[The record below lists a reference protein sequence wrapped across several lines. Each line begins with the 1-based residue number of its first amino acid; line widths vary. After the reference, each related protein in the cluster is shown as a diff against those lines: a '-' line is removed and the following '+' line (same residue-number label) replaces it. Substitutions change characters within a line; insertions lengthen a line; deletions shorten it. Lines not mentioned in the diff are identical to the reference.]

1 MHLDRLK
8 RREIIKL
15 LGGAA
20 AAWPLVARAQQGARL
35 RRLGVLIPY
44 TESDAEA
51 KTEIAAFRQTLEQLG
66 WRDGRN
72 LVIEYR
78 WASGDA
84 GRIRAYAKELVALA
98 PDVIFCRTTPVT
110 AALGQETRTI
120 PIVFVN
126 VSDPVGAGF
135 VASIARPGG
144 NITGF
149 TNVEQ
154 SLGSKWVELLKE
166 LDPRISRVG
175 VLFGPTTS
183 PGRGMFYCR
192 LIEDAARSI
201 AVETIAAPVA
211 GAADIETAVAAFAQA
226 SGAGLIVQP
235 DVTTTDHR
243 TLILRLAAQHRLPAV
258 YPFRFFVAEGGLASY
273 GINVVDLYRRAASY
287 VDRILKGEK
296 PGDLPV
302 QAPVKFELAINLKTD
317 KALGLTVPDKVLALA
332 DEVIE

>member
-1 MHLDRLK
+1 MR
-8 RREIIKL
+8 RREFITL

-20 AAWPLVARAQQGARL
+20 AWPQAAHAQQGARL

-44 TESDAEA
+44 AESDAEA
-51 KTEIAAFRQTLEQLG
+51 QSEIAAFRQTLEHLG
-66 WRDGRN
+66 WRDGGN
-72 LVIEYR
+72 LAIEYR
-78 WASGDA
+78 WAGGDPS
-84 GRIRAYAKELVALA
+84 RIRAYAKELVALA
-98 PDVIFCRTTPVT
+98 PDAIFCRTTPVT
-110 AALGQETRTI
+110 AALAQETRTI

-135 VASIARPGG
+135 AASIARPGG

-149 TNVEQ
+149 TNVQQ
-154 SLGSKWVELLKE
+154 SLGGKWVELLKE
-166 LDPRISRVG
+166 LDPRISRIG
-175 VLFGPTTS
+175 VLFSPTTS
-183 PGRGMFYCR
+183 PGRGMFYRR

-201 AVETIAAPVA
+201 AVETIAAPVE
-211 GAADIETAVAAFAQA
+211 GAAEIETAVATFAQA
-226 SGAGLIVQP
+226 SGLGLIVQP

-243 TLILRLAAQHRLPAV
+243 TLILRLATQYRLPAV

-273 GINVVDLYRRAASY
+273 GVNVVDLYRRAAGY

-302 QAPVKFELAINLKTD
+302 QAPVKFELVINLKT
-317 KALGLTVPDKVLALA
+317 ARSLGLEVPPILLATA

>member
-1 MHLDRLK
+1 MK
-8 RREIIKL
+8 RRDFITLI
-15 LGGAA
+15 GGA
-20 AAWPLVARAQQGARL
+20 AAWPLAARAQQGMRL
-35 RRLGVLIPY
+35 PRLGVLIPFA
-44 TESDAEA
+44 EGDAEA
-51 KTEIAAFRQTLEQLG
+51 QSEIAAFRQALEQLG

-72 LVIEYR
+72 LAIEYR
-78 WASGDA
+78 WAGGDSS
-84 GRIRAYAKELVALA
+84 RIRAYAKELVALA
-98 PDVIFCRTTPVT
+98 PDAIFCRTTPVT
-110 AALGQETRTI
+110 AAFAQETRTI

-135 VASIARPGG
+135 AASIARPGG

-149 TNVEQ
+149 TNVQE
-154 SLGSKWVELLKE
+154 SLGGKWVELLKE
-166 LDPRISRVG
+166 LDPRISRIG

-183 PGRGMFYCR
+183 PGRGMFYRR

-201 AVETIAAPVA
+201 AVETIAAPVEGSA
-211 GAADIETAVAAFAQA
+211 EIETAVAAFAQA

-258 YPFRFFVAEGGLASY
+258 CPFRFFVAEGGLASY
-273 GINVVDLYRRAASY
+273 GIDVVDLYRRAAGY

-302 QAPVKFELAINLKTD
+302 QAPVKFELAINLKTAT
-317 KALGLTVPDKVLALA
+317 ALGLTVPDKLLAIA

>member
-1 MHLDRLK
+1 MAGYIQ
-8 RREIIKL
+8 RRAFITL
-15 LGGAA
+15 LLTGAA
-20 AAWPLVARAQQGARL
+20 SWPLAARAQQGARL

-44 TESDAEA
+44 AESDAEA
-51 KTEIAAFRQTLEQLG
+51 QSEIAAFRQTLEQLG
-66 WRDGRN
+66 WRDGGN

-78 WASGDA
+78 WASGDTS
-84 GRIRAYAKELVALA
+84 RIRAYAKELVALA
-98 PDVIFCRTTPVT
+98 PDAIFCRTTPVT
-110 AALGQETRTI
+110 AALERETRTI

-135 VASIARPGG
+135 AASIARPGG

-149 TNVEQ
+149 TNVQQ
-154 SLGSKWVELLKE
+154 SLGAKWVELLKE
-166 LDPRISRVG
+166 LDPRISRIG

-183 PGRGMFYCR
+183 PGSGMFYGR

-201 AVETIAAPVA
+201 AVETIAVPVE
-211 GAADIETAVAAFAQA
+211 GAAEIETAVAAFAQA
-226 SGAGLIVQP
+226 SSAGLIVQP
-235 DVTTTDHR
+235 DVITTDHR

-273 GINVVDLYRRAASY
+273 GVNVVDLYRRAAGY

-302 QAPVKFELAINLKTD
+302 QAPVKFDLVINLKT
-317 KALGLTVPDKVLALA
+317 ARSLGLEVPPILLATA